1 MFRKINCFYL
11 VFFSISAEKTA
22 IAFKKSKLASEDH
35 LGDVSSASP
44 VTSLSDSGQRKAD
57 DVSFLGEISSD
68 DDSSDSSSEF
78 DEEKSSLVR
87 RRTSQDLEDFDQIE
101 TTDLEISGLNDSSQ
115 VTSDSSRDA
124 KSIPC
129 TSTISADLPAAGE
142 SSGSVSEKK
151 VSSVADTPEFPK
163 ATTDLSAAIE
173 ETKGSKV
180 EESADHDVEMKDA
193 SVDSS
198 YAKEESEK
206 ATSSSTI
213 NAELTVMSERGSESV
228 EARESVEKPNGCNDE
243 VVEEDVSEKKVVSR
257 DTGGESTDTA
267 LEVEGNAKEE
277 GDQIVGKEN
286 EREQT
291 NTDQSMSFTQ
301 TNEQTESLDEKNSTT
316 GLLKTEV
323 TVSGQQG
330 QENQEQSDNPQ
341 ENDKQGEEGSE
352 QQGQENVEKVDR
364 EPCNSHEGETNNEQT
379 EERKSEDY
387 SESSGDDR
395 RTEFKK
401 KSESE
406 SLEQTKQDC
415 EYQRT
420 NGV

>member
-1 MFRKINCFYL
+1 M
-11 VFFSISAEKTA
+11 
-22 IAFKKSKLASEDH
+22 
-35 LGDVSSASP
+35 
-44 VTSLSDSGQRKAD
+44 TSLSDSGQRKAD
-57 DVSFLGEISSD
+57 DMSFLGEISSD
-68 DDSSDSSSEF
+68 EDSSDSSSEF

-87 RRTSQDLEDFDQIE
+87 RRTSQDLEDFDQIK
-101 TTDLEISGLNDSSQ
+101 TTDLEISGRNDSSQ

-180 EESADHDVEMKDA
+180 EELADRDVELKDA

-198 YAKEESEK
+198 YAKKESEK
-206 ATSSSTI
+206 ASSSSTI
-213 NAELTVMSERGSESV
+213 NAELTVMSERGLESV
-228 EARESVEKPNGCNDE
+228 EARESVEEPNSCSGGEKGCNDE
-243 VVEEDVSEKKVVSR
+243 VVEEDVSEKQVVSR
-257 DTGGESTDTA
+257 DTGEESTDTA

-277 GDQIVGKEN
+277 GDQIGGKEN

-291 NTDQSMSFTQ
+291 NTDQSMSVTQ

-323 TVSGQQG
+323 NGQQG

-341 ENDKQGEEGSE
+341 ENDKQGEEGSK
-352 QQGQENVEKVDR
+352 QQGQENVEKVNR

-379 EERKSEDY
+379 EERKAEDY
-387 SESSGDDR
+387 SESSGDGR

-415 EYQRT
+415 EYQQT